1 MRAVVVGASSGLGR
15 CIARIWAH
23 GDSVALLARRKDRLE
38 EAAEEAGGL
47 AVAIECDVT
56 DERSCRAATMAASS
70 LGGIDAIVYAT
81 GVGTLRRLADTDA
94 ETWRWLFDT
103 NVTGAALVTAAAIEH
118 LAASKGAAAYLSSV
132 QSGQT
137 PPWPGLGAY
146 AASKAALD
154 KMIEAWSI
162 EYPTVGFTRVV
173 VGECGGGE
181 GDAGVGFSSDFDR
194 ELMMELAPIWMQ
206 RNYMCGTLMEVDELI
221 KVVDTVLRCGGTA
234 SIPSVHGDAPS
245 ADLSDSGD
253 RGQRV
258 ARHQSALMTPTSR
271 RSAATR

>member
-15 CIARIWAH
+15 CIAAH
-23 GDSVALLARRKDRLE
+23 LGHSGDSVALLARRKDRLE
-38 EAAEEAGGL
+38 EAAAEAGGL

-56 DERSCRAATMAASS
+56 DERSCRAAIDAAASS

-118 LAASKGAAAYLSSV
+118 LAESKGAAAYLSSV
-132 QSGQT
+132 QSGHT

-234 SIPSVHGDAPS
+234 SIPSVT
-245 ADLSDSGD
+245 
-253 RGQRV
+253 V
-258 ARHQSALMTPTSR
+258 TPRPPT
-271 RSAATR
+271 